1 MRCTPKQQ
9 KLHPPRILAIGDTR
23 KKYSTQRLAA
33 GVGSPSVHLTLAGHF
48 RRREGGFPG
57 IGFALASR
65 MDLDEAL
72 SQPTTEMKMINL
84 IVWLIVGGVLGWIA
98 SMVMRTDAQQGTFLN
113 IVVGIV
119 GAGLAG
125 FLISP
130 MLGVPTI
137 NDNAFSIAS
146 LIVSLI
152 GAVVLLAIINL
163 FRRGR
168 VR

>member
-1 MRCTPKQQ
+1 M
-9 KLHPPRILAIGDTR
+9 
-23 KKYSTQRLAA
+23 
-33 GVGSPSVHLTLAGHF
+33 
-48 RRREGGFPG
+48 
-57 IGFALASR
+57 
-65 MDLDEAL
+65 
-72 SQPTTEMKMINL
+72 EMMMINL

-98 SMVMRTDAQQGTFLN
+98 SMLMRTDAQQGTFLN

-119 GAGLAG
+119 GAGVAG

-137 NDNAFSIAS
+137 NDNAFSVAS
-146 LIVSLI
+146 LIVSLL